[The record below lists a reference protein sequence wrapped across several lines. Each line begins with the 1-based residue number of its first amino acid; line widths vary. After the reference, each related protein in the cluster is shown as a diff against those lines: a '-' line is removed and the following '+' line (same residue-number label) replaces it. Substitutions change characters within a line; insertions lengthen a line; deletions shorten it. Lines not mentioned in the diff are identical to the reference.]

1 MKFRAGAAAGTIL
14 LLAACSGSSPSAF
27 VPGAAPPESV
37 AASKASPS
45 NSDARPARAAK
56 VLYIAD
62 FDGKPGLGQIHVY
75 TAGMK
80 NPHQIGVIT
89 NGTGRPTGLWV
100 DDRNYLYAANQSNL
114 DPASVTEFKP
124 GAASPFFKI
133 TNFMGYPMSVAVDAQ
148 HNVYVNESVQDHGFV
163 QVFAPGSNSPLRS
176 IDTGIAGYAFEA
188 GSMAFDPQGN
198 LIVAEQAKLLL
209 HVVKIAPGSSI
220 ATPMNLNLNNIT
232 GPGLGIDKA
241 GDIYIASS
249 QAGTASV
256 FAPGQTQPSRT
267 IAAAGGYGLAWV
279 TPDGAFY
286 EASGESTVIEV
297 APGASSPTATIT
309 CTCSAQG
316 VAVSK

>member
-1 MKFRAGAAAGTIL
+1 MKFRAGAAAGTL
-14 LLAACSGSSPSAF
+14 LLAACSNSSPSAF
-27 VPGAAPPESV
+27 VPGGAPGQPV
-37 AASKASPS
+37 AALQAAASDS
-45 NSDARPARAAK
+45 GVRPARTAR

-62 FDGKPGLGQIHVY
+62 YDGKPGLGQIHVY
-75 TAGMK
+75 SAGMK
-80 NPHQIGVIT
+80 NPHQIGLIT

-100 DDRNYLYAANQSNL
+100 DDRNYLYAANQANL

-124 GAASPFFKI
+124 GAASPFFTI
-133 TNFMGYPMSVAVDAQ
+133 SNFKGYPESVAVDAQ
-148 HNVYVNESVQDHGFV
+148 HNVYVNESVQDHGWV
-163 QVFAPGSNSPLRS
+163 QVFAPGSNTPLRS
-176 IDTGIAGYAFEA
+176 IDTGVAGYAFEA

-220 ATPMNLNLNNIT
+220 ATPLNLNLNNIT

-241 GDIYIASS
+241 GNIYIASS

-267 IAAAGGYGLAWV
+267 ISGAGGYGLSWV

-297 APGASSPTATIT
+297 APGANSPTATIT